1 MAIDTEF
8 LKSIGIEDE
17 DLAGKLIAKSTEDES
32 GLVSKRDELLGK
44 VTGYKDQLKTFDGV
58 DAGKYHDMLKQI
70 EAIAEADDLKNGD
83 FEKVRAKMLE
93 EFAKKED
100 VSTAKIAKLLEQ
112 LESKM
117 VDSEISKAIAE
128 SKGNSKLLMPILR
141 QRIKVVDK
149 DGELVVKVTEE
160 NGDPAVNDKGESI
173 SIMALVESLKSDE
186 AFAGAFDASGLS
198 GGGAKPPGGNPPG
211 DAGDDKLFGA
221 SRMANARKKSA

>member
-44 VTGYKDQLKTFDGV
+44 VTGYKDQLKGFEGV

-100 VSTAKIAKLLEQ
+100 ASASTITKLMGQ
-112 LESKM
+112 LEGLM
-117 VDSEISKAIAE
+117 VDSEVAQAIAE
-128 SKGNSKLLMPILR
+128 SKGTSKLLMPILK
-141 QRIKVVDK
+141 QRIKVVDN
-149 DGELVVKVTEE
+149 DGKLVVKVTEE
-160 NGDPAVNDKGESI
+160 NGDPSVNDKGEPI
-173 SIMALVESLKSDE
+173 TIAALVESLKSDE

-211 DAGDDKLFGA
+211 DAGDNKVFGS
-221 SRMANARKKSA
+221 SRMAAARANRK